1 MAGRGSPTA
10 GPAKAHGVSQTHRES
25 RRPRAL
31 PVAGVLVLAAAVRF
45 AAIGQKS
52 LWLDEIMSVRLAQ
65 MPSVADTVRAV
76 AAYDVHP
83 PLYPILHHGW
93 MWFGA
98 AFHLGGGEAWA
109 RIPSAAFGVAAVG
122 LLYVLA
128 RRLLGGRPALAAAA
142 LLAVSPYHIYYSQEA
157 RNYALVVLLT
167 LGLNV
172 AFLPLLEG
180 PRASARAWATYA
192 LVGAACLNTFLMA
205 LLVIV
210 VHAALYLLHVPLR
223 RRNAAAGSA
232 ALAAM
237 GLSLVPWLPVLRR
250 GMARMD
256 WIARTQGVAGRPTLI
271 EWLGAVREW
280 MLAPA
285 FVLGR
290 EPTRD
295 LTLGAVALAVIALGL
310 WRTAGRVAVSARP
323 SERGAEGAP
332 RPALRAPRRE
342 RLELG
347 VVAGLLVGPVVLYLL
362 LPMQRVHRFDPKH
375 LVFLQ
380 PICLLAVAGLATPPG
395 RGRRTGPFG
404 SLGLVLVA
412 VVGVV
417 NAAMLWPY
425 YDPARQKSGWDRA
438 AAFIEAEQARLG
450 RDGADFV
457 LVRPYAGAP
466 QAFRFYYRGPLRV
479 RTGGDPRA
487 PLPRFRRIWVVTCW
501 NEVLRPQPRVVGWLR
516 RHLRRLDARGF
527 FGFPRRAVWC
537 ELYETTPESP
547 PSPAFDE
554 ALHVPEMDVR
564 RKQTAR

>member
-1 MAGRGSPTA
+1 MGGSGRQSPEPA
-10 GPAKAHGVSQTHRES
+10 GPEAEPPV
-25 RRPRAL
+25 RRGRWRPGGL
-31 PVAGVLVLAAAVRF
+31 PAAGIIALAAVLRF
-45 AAIGQKS
+45 VALGQKS

-83 PLYPILHHGW
+83 PLYPILHHLW
-93 MWFGA
+93 MR
-98 AFHLGGGEAWA
+98 LGGGDAFA
-109 RIPSAAFGVAAVG
+109 RIPSAVFGVAAVG
-122 LLYVLA
+122 LVYLLA
-128 RRLLGGRPALAAAA
+128 RRLLGERPALAAAA

-157 RNYALVVLLT
+157 RHYALVVLLT
-167 LGLNV
+167 LGLNA

-180 PRASARAWATYA
+180 PRAPARAWAAYA
-192 LVGAACLNTFLMA
+192 LVGAACLNTFLMT
-205 LLVIV
+205 LLVVV

-256 WIARTQGVAGRPTLI
+256 WIARTQGVAGRPTAV

-295 LTLGAVALAVIALGL
+295 ITLGAVALAVMALGL
-310 WRTAGRVAVSARP
+310 WRMAGPVAASARADA
-323 SERGAEGAP
+323 GNQP
-332 RPALRAPRRE
+332 RPVLRAPRRE
-342 RLELG
+342 RSPLG
-347 VVAGLLVGPVVLYLL
+347 LVAGLLVGPVVLYLL

-380 PICLLAVAGLATPPG
+380 PICLLAVAGLATPAA
-395 RGRRTGPFG
+395 RGGRTGRFG
-404 SLGLVLVA
+404 SLGLLLVA

-417 NAAMLWPY
+417 NAAVLWPY
-425 YDPARQKSGWDRA
+425 YDRARQKSGWERA
-438 AAFIEAEQARLG
+438 AAFIEAEQTRLK

-466 QAFRFYYRGPLRV
+466 QAFRYYYRGPLRV

-487 PLPRFRRIWVVTCW
+487 PLPRFRRIWLVTCW
-501 NEVLRPQPRVVGWLR
+501 NEALRPQPKVITWIR
-516 RHLRRLDARGF
+516 RHLRRVDARGF

-537 ELYETTPESP
+537 ELYETTPATP

-564 RKQTAR
+564 RKEPTR